1 MALALTP
8 IRGTVPRARIFAVL
22 AVIIFFSE
30 IATFEILMV
39 YPAMPH
45 MAPAFQTLNIAWVV
59 SIVTLTGA
67 TLMPLIGKA
76 SDRLGKKRVIL
87 GLAVVFVIGS
97 IVCATATSFAVL
109 LVGRALQGVLVGI
122 VALSYSLVRDIMPR
136 DFVPVALGMVA
147 TGIGMSAVAGPFVA
161 GWLIDGFGFHGIFWF
176 MAIYLAV
183 LIPLYWAVVP
193 ESPVRTDRPVD
204 YLGTALLGPGVA
216 VLLLGITKGSSWGW
230 SAGSTR
236 GLLLLGVVMLA
247 AFIAWQ
253 RVATHPLIDLKILF
267 GRKFGPT
274 VLAVAGL
281 GYMMN
286 AHSLLMPTLLQTPS
300 GIPGISYG
308 AGLSATQY
316 ALWTCPLGIAAM
328 VAGPLGGYFAKRIG
342 ARQVLLGSGGFFL
355 VAMVLGSKLLTLTWQ
370 VALLSAIAGFAVGF
384 LHSSNAN
391 LVQDALPPETSG
403 VGTAIAGVTMQLC
416 SAVAV
421 TVTGVVMSHHVL
433 SVSPKTHAVLYADEA
448 ISRGFLYAGAVGL
461 VGIAVALVM
470 RHGRTPAS
478 GGMGAPTAGADAG
491 QSDAESGTVN
501 APTDMSTR

>member
-8 IRGTVPRARIFAVL
+8 VRGKVPRTRIFAVL

-45 MAPAFQTLNIAWVV
+45 MASAFQTLNIAWVV

-76 SDRLGKKRVIL
+76 SDKLGKKRVIL
-87 GLAVVFVIGS
+87 GLAVVFVLGS
-97 IVCATATSFAVL
+97 VVCATAASFAVL
-109 LVGRALQGVLVGI
+109 LAGRAMQGVLVGI

-147 TGIGMSAVAGPFVA
+147 TGIGMSAVAGPFIA
-161 GWLIDGFGFHGIFWF
+161 GWLIDGFDFHGIFWF

-193 ESPVRTDRPVD
+193 ESSVRTDRPVD
-204 YLGTALLGPGVA
+204 YLGTVLLGPGVA
-216 VLLLGITKGSSWGW
+216 VLLLGITKGGSWGW
-230 SAGSTR
+230 TAASTR
-236 GLLLLGVVMLA
+236 GLLLLGAAMLV
-247 AFIAWQ
+247 AFFAWQ
-253 RVATHPLIDLKILF
+253 RVAAHPLIDLRVLF

-281 GYMMN
+281 AYMMN
-286 AHSLLMPTLLQTPS
+286 AHSMLMPTLLQTPA
-300 GIPGISYG
+300 GLPGISYG
-308 AGLSATQY
+308 AGLSATQF
-316 ALWTCPLGIAAM
+316 ALWTCPLGITAM
-328 VAGPLGGYFAKRIG
+328 VAGPLGGYLAKKIG
-342 ARQVLLGSGGFFL
+342 ARQVLLASGILFL
-355 VAMVLGSKLLTLTWQ
+355 VTMFLGSELFTVQWQ
-370 VALLSAIAGFAVGF
+370 VAVLSTIAGFAVGF

-391 LVQDALPPETSG
+391 LVQDSLPPETSG

-416 SAVAV
+416 SAIAV
-421 TVTGVVMSHHVL
+421 TVTGVVMSHHVQA
-433 SVSPKTHAVLYADEA
+433 VNPKTHAVLYADEA

-470 RHGRTPAS
+470 KHGRRPAT
-478 GGMGAPTAGADAG
+478 GGLSPSISDSDQSELELGA
-491 QSDAESGTVN
+491 SN